1 MSRCDVNHCDFDV
14 MSKGQF
20 SSHGGVNS
28 RVRGTLG
35 MMTASMMTAR
45 VITTRLYSDCGI
57 LRKNQ
62 LRERVNEWIAIR

>member
-45 VITTRLYSDCGI
+45 VITTIPGWDVASLVQVASASESEQDRI
-57 LRKNQ
+57 
-62 LRERVNEWIAIR
+62 